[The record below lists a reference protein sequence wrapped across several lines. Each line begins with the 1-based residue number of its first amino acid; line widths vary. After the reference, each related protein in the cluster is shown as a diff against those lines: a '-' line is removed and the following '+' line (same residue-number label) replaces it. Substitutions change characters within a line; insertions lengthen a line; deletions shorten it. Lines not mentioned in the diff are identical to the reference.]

1 MKHKKKEKHQ
11 EKKLFKRPVKKSRGT
26 RRKLDLQDVLQG
38 RAKVLAQTQGRK
50 VVDSSSST
58 SVHFSYEDKF
68 LDAELHNSPED
79 AAETHEMVPSS
90 NLDAAENFSVSE
102 HFPCIPS
109 SSKCIPVDQDGPGSA
124 QRLLN
129 QDLTESKNFSFMEHS
144 HLPSSLASNP
154 SKSATS
160 TEKKR
165 VLKVY
170 HKPVPMK
177 RGMASLG
184 DTEEDLEPLTK
195 MTRRAKITF
204 PEKIP
209 SKASLS
215 HMCLR
220 DVLTDSEN
228 GLHGEGQEERE
239 EAEKPPEHLAQ
250 GSVLEDP
257 YSGFRCMVCC
267 QVFPNMRLFKKHRE
281 DGVEGGASC
290 LSLAF
295 AKPRN
300 TMKQSKRITEEED
313 RNMTTSGGDTEIC
326 FRFLLLL
333 AFCAFLF

>member
-1 MKHKKKEKHQ
+1 ME
-11 EKKLFKRPVKKSRGT
+11 
-26 RRKLDLQDVLQG
+26 
-38 RAKVLAQTQGRK
+38 
-50 VVDSSSST
+50 
-58 SVHFSYEDKF
+58 
-68 LDAELHNSPED
+68 
-79 AAETHEMVPSS
+79 
-90 NLDAAENFSVSE
+90 SE
-102 HFPCIPS
+102 
-109 SSKCIPVDQDGPGSA
+109 
-124 QRLLN
+124 
-129 QDLTESKNFSFMEHS
+129 NFSFMEHS

-313 RNMTTSGGDTEIC
+313 RNMTTSGEATSDKLKLQNNTSEVSS
-326 FRFLLLL
+326 R
-333 AFCAFLF
+333 